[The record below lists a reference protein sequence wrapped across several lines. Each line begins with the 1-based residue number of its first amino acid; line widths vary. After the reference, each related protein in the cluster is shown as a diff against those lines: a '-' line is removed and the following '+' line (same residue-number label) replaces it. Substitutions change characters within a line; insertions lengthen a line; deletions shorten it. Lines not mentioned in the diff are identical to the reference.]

1 MQCNRFIIPF
11 YFLVRLVMSKGYLS
25 ELTVFMNK
33 YLEDN
38 PEVVKA
44 QQVGRSTLWK
54 DTHAAIKPVVQQE
67 KDASKKN

>member
-1 MQCNRFIIPF
+1 
-11 YFLVRLVMSKGYLS
+11 MSKGYLS